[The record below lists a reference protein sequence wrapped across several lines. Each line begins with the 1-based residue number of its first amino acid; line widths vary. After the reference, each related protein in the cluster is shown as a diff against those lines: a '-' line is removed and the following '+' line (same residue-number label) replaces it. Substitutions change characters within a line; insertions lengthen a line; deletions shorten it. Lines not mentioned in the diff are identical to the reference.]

1 MDVDSASDGA
11 GSFAYADFEGSIGR
25 TFFDSEPSWPPEGA
39 VARDTP
45 NVVIVLV
52 DDMGFSDVGC
62 YGGEIDTPN
71 IDRLASRG
79 LRLTNFHVTPMC
91 APTRA
96 SLMTGVNHHL
106 AGVADVLFDDPG
118 FPGYLGELREDTV
131 ALPEILREAGYRTLM
146 VGKWHLTKV
155 THTSPGATRRSWPLQ
170 RGFDEYYGVL
180 GPLTNLHHHPH
191 QLVDGNSIVDLDTY
205 RTITT

>member
-1 MDVDSASDGA
+1 MDREEVPLLPTKDEVSPRQPARLCFAARRGIVSAMDVDSASDGA

-106 AGVADVLFDDPG
+106 AGVWPMSCSTIPASRGTWVSC
-118 FPGYLGELREDTV
+118 EK
-131 ALPEILREAGYRTLM
+131 TL
-146 VGKWHLTKV
+146 
-155 THTSPGATRRSWPLQ
+155 SRCPRSSARPAIARSWLESGISP
-170 RGFDEYYGVL
+170 R
-180 GPLTNLHHHPH
+180 
-191 QLVDGNSIVDLDTY
+191 
-205 RTITT
+205 